1 MSPRYLFFLIE
12 SSLGLDIYDWG
23 NFLIR
28 MKWPIPSG
36 KNFPRRMVKFAVRAI
51 NTVKRVRN
59 WKGSKKHCLRILK
72 LTFHWEV
79 FVLVS
84 WLWRHWHWFR
94 LSVTVCR
101 FCIWNWLLGWI
112 IHDFYILVVQ
122 RWGRVQSLSDCY
134 LRWMPVQ
141 SHYHYHIQLSI
152 LILINLR
159 CRSTESCSGV
169 SWGNNMWVRKPKD
182 NVVGGVDGGF
192 CLMNSLW
199 TQSFLKSSLLES
211 LSSCSS

>member
-12 SSLGLDIYDWG
+12 SFLGLDIYDWG

-28 MKWPIPSG
+28 MTWPIPSG

-59 WKGSKKHCLRILK
+59 WKGSQKHCLRIFK

-84 WLWRHWHWFR
+84 WL
-94 LSVTVCR
+94 SVTHVWSR
-101 FCIWNWLLGWI
+101 FCTWNWLLGWI

-141 SHYHYHIQLSI
+141 SHYHYHIHLEHINQLKVSVNWI
-152 LILINLR
+152 LLW
-159 CRSTESCSGV
+159 GV
-169 SWGNNMWVRKPKD
+169 MGKQHVSPK
-182 NVVGGVDGGF
+182 
-192 CLMNSLW
+192 
-199 TQSFLKSSLLES
+199 TKK
-211 LSSCSS
+211 

>member
-72 LTFHWEV
+72 FTFHWEV

-141 SHYHYHIQLSI
+141 SHYHIHLELIDFDQLKVSVNWI
-152 LILINLR
+152 LLRGVMGEQHVSPKTERKCCWWWWWCILFDEHNH
-159 CRSTESCSGV
+159 
-169 SWGNNMWVRKPKD
+169 
-182 NVVGGVDGGF
+182 F
-192 CLMNSLW
+192 
-199 TQSFLKSSLLES
+199 
-211 LSSCSS
+211 